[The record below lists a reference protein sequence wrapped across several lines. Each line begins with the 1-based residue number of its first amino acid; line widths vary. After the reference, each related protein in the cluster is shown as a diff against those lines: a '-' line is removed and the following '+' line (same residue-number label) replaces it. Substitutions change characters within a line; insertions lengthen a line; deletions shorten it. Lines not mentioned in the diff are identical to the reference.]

1 MLINLYTGLDDGHF
15 GKNVVIQMIRDRI
28 ELSKVIEELENP
40 RTHSTNALSIATTNS
55 VLAGIIYQEN
65 FIPIVDLLQGKRKK
79 SGYNILIA

>member
-40 RTHSTNALSIATTNS
+40 RAHSTKALSIATTNS

-65 FIPIVDLLQGKRKK
+65 IIKIVDLLQGKRKK
-79 SGYNILIA
+79 SGYNVLIE